1 MISNLFLIFKS
12 LFFWFSIVISVLLFG
27 PLVFIA
33 GLLSYS
39 LCLRLSK
46 IWCWYNIY
54 FLKYVCSLNY
64 SVDLENIND
73 YRIIISKHQSAW
85 ETLFFTAVVD
95 KPIFILK
102 RELLLIPIFGWC
114 LFLLKNISINRARG
128 SAALNKI
135 MNQCQNQF
143 NMDKT
148 LIIFPEGTRI
158 PYGKKSK
165 IKKGVLT
172 ILRSLRADALMVNH
186 NSGLFWS
193 KSSFLIK
200 PGTINVSLS
209 SLKFSNE
216 SSFLLNKIEKYFNS

>member
-12 LFFWFSIVISVLLFG
+12 LFFWFSIVVSVLLFG

-200 PGTINVSLS
+200 PGTINVSL
-209 SLKFSNE
+209 
-216 SSFLLNKIEKYFNS
+216 

>member
-102 RELLLIPIFGWC
+102 KRTLLIPIFGWC

-216 SSFLLNKIEKYFNS
+216 SSLLLNKIEKYFNS

>member
-1 MISNLFLIFKS
+1 MGNTI
-12 LFFWFSIVISVLLFG
+12 
-27 PLVFIA
+27 
-33 GLLSYS
+33 
-39 LCLRLSK
+39 
-46 IWCWYNIY
+46 
-54 FLKYVCSLNY
+54 
-64 SVDLENIND
+64 
-73 YRIIISKHQSAW
+73 
-85 ETLFFTAVVD
+85 FTAVVD

-216 SSFLLNKIEKYFNS
+216 SSLLLNKIEKYFNS

>member
-216 SSFLLNKIEKYFNS
+216 SSLLLNKIEKYFNS